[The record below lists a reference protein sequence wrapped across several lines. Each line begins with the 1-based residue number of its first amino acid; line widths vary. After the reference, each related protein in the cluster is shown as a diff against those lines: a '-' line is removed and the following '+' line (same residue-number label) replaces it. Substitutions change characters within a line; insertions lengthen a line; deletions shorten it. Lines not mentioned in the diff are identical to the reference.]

1 MLKALGDVKPGDEI
15 VKVNP
20 DGGVGF
26 TTVLA
31 LPSSPTTAAVYELR
45 VAPPKRH
52 VRRSH
57 NEEQHLVEATAD
69 HTFIRCDP
77 MIEDGASNEELV
89 KAKNIK
95 VGDCLRTVH
104 GDKLVSSTR
113 LLEAA
118 EAAEH
123 ETYTV
128 VTAGGSADWIVVG
141 GLLARATDAKKVGM
155 M

>member
-1 MLKALGDVKPGDEI
+1 MISKNFYQHWRLRALRRLCGQFERQSNEPVTKLQPEDSTSDVP
-15 VKVNP
+15 
-20 DGGVGF
+20 
-26 TTVLA
+26 L
-31 LPSSPTTAAVYELR
+31 LS
-45 VAPPKRH
+45 
-52 VRRSH
+52 
-57 NEEQHLVEATAD
+57 
-69 HTFIRCDP
+69 
-77 MIEDGASNEELV
+77 IEDGASNEELV

-113 LLEAA
+113 LLGAA